1 MLNTKRNEVFNANDV
16 INSNDLRKRI
26 ANIDS
31 RFRSSPLSSTTDFYY
46 KFDTPYKNVIRA
58 RVASIE
64 IPNMYYNFS
73 EKNYKN
79 TFFTISANDYNGVM
93 RTETIKIPDGNYTAI
108 ELLATV
114 QTELN
119 NKMLYKYGIY
129 FNIVPNIAQIKTEL
143 ELLGTILLPTGPSP
157 PAPVWPPTTLN
168 WTTIQSTYSTKQATP
183 FYVKFVVPALKTRL
197 YNNGLGFN
205 LGFRMPSYTVNEP
218 GSIAG
223 SLLLKSESCIDVIG
237 DMYCFLSVDDFNTVT
252 QQTNENTFECLA
264 KIIIRTD
271 KGNVIYD
278 DGSTLLSNDVIF
290 PAPVD
295 IKQVRVRLLTPL
307 GEPIDLL
314 DMNFSF
320 SLELTEVTNTKLYE
334 FYRNYIWLG
343 QLPSLPQDVRGSGVP
358 LLGGR
363 GP

>member
-26 ANIDS
+26 ANVDS
-31 RFRSSPLSSTTDFYY
+31 RFRKNIIGTTTDFYY
-46 KFDTPYKNVIRA
+46 KFETSYKNVIRA
-58 RVASIE
+58 RIASVE

-73 EKNYKN
+73 EANYKN
-79 TFFTISANDYNGVM
+79 TFFTISANDYNNVT
-93 RTETIKIPDGNYTAI
+93 RTVKILIPDGNYTAI
-108 ELLATV
+108 ELLAAI
-114 QTELN
+114 QTDIN
-119 NKMLYKYGIY
+119 NKLLYPYGIY
-129 FNIVPNIAQIKTEL
+129 INIYPNIAQIKTEI
-143 ELLGTILLPTGPSP
+143 EILGVIKIPSGPSP

-168 WTTIQSTYSTKQATP
+168 WQTIQSQYTTKAPSQFTIN
-183 FYVKFVVPALKTRL
+183 FYVPELKNRL

-205 LGFRMPSYTVNEP
+205 LGFRAPHYLVNTP
-218 GSIAG
+218 GSISG
-223 SLLLKSESCIDVIG
+223 SYGIKSESCIDVIG
-237 DMYCFLSVDDFNTVT
+237 DMYCFLCIDDFNTVT
-252 QQTNENTFECLA
+252 QQTNDNTFECLA
-264 KIIIRTD
+264 KIIIRED

-290 PAPVD
+290 PSPVD
-295 IKQVRVRLLTPL
+295 IKQLRVRLLNPL
-307 GEPIDLL
+307 GNPIDLL

-320 SLELTEVTNTKLYE
+320 SLELTEVMNTKLYE